1 MPCRRFTS
9 ARACPGTTL
18 CASPASRLKTAYLAW
33 IDCRALGLR
42 GRELKRFIEDK
53 AGLWLDY
60 GTMFG
65 PDGDG
70 FIRINLATQK
80 SYLERA
86 LVQLTDA
93 VGNLAR

>member
-1 MPCRRFTS
+1 M
-9 ARACPGTTL
+9 
-18 CASPASRLKTAYLAW
+18 
-33 IDCRALGLR
+33 R
-42 GRELKRFIEDK
+42 GRDLKRFIEDK

-93 VGNLAR
+93 VGGPCTISRLPRRKPFESAHAKRPFP

>member
-42 GRELKRFIEDK
+42 GRDLKRFIEDK

-93 VGNLAR
+93 VGGLAR